1 MDFIY
6 VHLFRDFHPLK
17 VPLKNK
23 LIVFQR
29 CWAQHESGTSE
40 SATVYQGEAG
50 YIQQDTGLSDCSGLL
65 DNIVTCSEM
74 EETIF
79 CNQDYLGNNP
89 RVWFPIFSG
98 SIWTRKDL

>member
-1 MDFIY
+1 MDFIHVY
-6 VHLFRDFHPLK
+6 PFRDFHLLK

-29 CWAQHESGTSE
+29 CWVQHESGTSE

-50 YIQQDTGLSDCSGLL
+50 YLQQDAELSDCSGLL

-79 CNQDYLGNNP
+79 CNQDYLGINP
-89 RVWFPIFSG
+89 
-98 SIWTRKDL
+98 